1 MREIRQSGSEGGGT
15 KPIASPYPY
24 QKIHD
29 AIRATATRITLD
41 YRRELDKILVTR
53 GCYAGAQSPT

>member
-1 MREIRQSGSEGGGT
+1 MGFTAPFVSHPGVN
-15 KPIASPYPY
+15 AWL

-41 YRRELDKILVTR
+41 YRKELDKILVTR